1 MYNFS
6 QINLTWLIV
15 INIAFILQG
24 TMDAMDNALRLEK
37 KGLGL
42 IEQPI
47 GIKVESLAGKL
58 RRLLN
63 EER

>member
-1 MYNFS
+1 MVHCNNFAR
-6 QINLTWLIV
+6 I
-15 INIAFILQG
+15 ILG

-37 KGLGL
+37 KGMGL

>member
-1 MYNFS
+1 
-6 QINLTWLIV
+6 
-15 INIAFILQG
+15 
-24 TMDAMDNALRLEK
+24 MDAMDNALRLEK
-37 KGLGL
+37 KGMGL

-47 GIKVESLAGKL
+47 GIKAESLARKL